1 MILCTS
7 FLVQSRA
14 AQVSGT
20 LTIDANSPAS
30 ATNFQNFNSLIAYLT
45 SANTRSDAGPS
56 NSAPFGVS
64 GPLVVDVV
72 ANSGPYTEQVVFPNI
87 TGASAT
93 NSITINGNGNT
104 IDSHQPQLPT
114 GPLCVLIMVIFIV

>member
-1 MILCTS
+1 MRKLLLMILCTA

-14 AQVSGT
+14 TQVSGT
-20 LTIDANSPAS
+20 LTIDANSAAS
-30 ATNFQNFNSLIAYLT
+30 ATNFQNFSSLITYLT

-72 ANSGPYTEQVVFPNI
+72 ANSGPYTGQVVFPNI

-93 NSITINGNGNT
+93 NTITINGNGNVIQFAPT
-104 IDSHQPQLPT
+104 SVKKTALP
-114 GPLCVLIMVIFIV
+114 L